1 MKKNNNKDQTIK
13 CDVESCK
20 YNNTDN
26 CECELD
32 EIKISCNCAN
42 DDCTCS
48 EETICDS
55 FEEKEDTSD
64 NKVSLYFDTNK
75 DVEEWEYSAIFDFF
89 DKEAFE
95 SLNYVIEEIDDE
107 YTDD

>member
-1 MKKNNNKDQTIK
+1 MKKNNNNNQTIK

-26 CECELD
+26 YECELD
-32 EIKISCNCAN
+32 EIKVSCNCAN

-64 NKVSLYFDTNK
+64 DDSEY
-75 DVEEWEYSAIFDFF
+75 EE
-89 DKEAFE
+89 E
-95 SLNYVIEEIDDE
+95 SEEIDDE